1 MALFG
6 APFLWMSKTMATE
19 EMKTNPNF
27 DSLFTQLVGPFDS
40 SEIKWRVSHTARDG
54 SRGVVIAFADPR
66 ACTDRLNQLFTPT
79 GWTRTYEV
87 STVSSVT
94 RLKKDKLIQT
104 GKVLVTCTLTIA
116 GLGCHSGSGE
126 EWADEENAMTAAKH
140 RRSSGQQAVTAWGDT
155 FTTSMRCGFLSMS
168 AGSQSI
174 WMSPG
179 GSEGFFRDMRA
190 GPLPRSSGTRREL
203 W

>member
-1 MALFG
+1 MEVQKR
-6 APFLWMSKTMATE
+6 WRTE

-27 DSLFTQLVGPFDS
+27 DSLFRQLAGPFDS
-40 SEIKWRVSHTARDG
+40 SEIKWRVLHAARDG

-66 ACTDRLNQLFTPT
+66 AYTDHLNHLFTPT
-79 GWTRTYEV
+79 DWTRTYEV

-94 RLKKDKLIQT
+94 RMKKDKLIQT
-104 GKVLVTCTLTIA
+104 GKVLVTGTRTIPPDSVA
-116 GLGCHSGSGE
+116 TRAVERNGPTKG
-126 EWADEENAMTAAKH
+126 TRRPQRH

-174 WMSPG
+174 
-179 GSEGFFRDMRA
+179 
-190 GPLPRSSGTRREL
+190 
-203 W
+203 